1 MWIDMAVCSSFEL
14 SSRHSGAFFEINVD
28 VTGVLEYVFEE
39 VVEVNYPLFDH
50 GQYCV
55 DNGLVINDHVGEV
68 ERAIV
73 QVNLDRLI
81 P

>member
-14 SSRHSGAFFEINVD
+14 SSRHSRAFFEINVD
-28 VTGVLEYVFEE
+28 VTGVLKYVFEE
-39 VVEVNYPLFDH
+39 VVEVDYPLFDH

-55 DNGLVINDHVGEV
+55 DNGLVIDYHVGEV
-68 ERAIV
+68 KRAIV